1 MIKSE
6 MPAITNLTKKSIVRI
21 PETEHDSIYDVYKR
35 FGCDFCWP
43 GTPWFEQTK
52 QINFMNIPA
61 AHIISSTISILWGYC
76 SVFPLDFWHYALV
89 NIVNTLQVITA
100 STYFRAKPKEVPT
113 LGNRTKQ
120 WRSLATFSVGQVGCL
135 EWLPCVP
142 NLHRLWPKCSQFWAA
157 NSRLASLSAPP
168 ATHQQQRI
176 SILPRSTT
184 WLCPSGA
191 NIICTD
197 IFSTM
202 HMHRYV
208 LICACQWAKTMRLSA
223 PGLDAGQKGGQR
235 EWTKSARFVYM
246 DSNNI

>member
-6 MPAITNLTKKSIVRI
+6 MPTITNLTKNPLSGFLRLNMILFTMYTNVLD
-21 PETEHDSIYDVYKR
+21 ETFVDQEHRDLNK
-35 FGCDFCWP
+35 P
-43 GTPWFEQTK
+43 NK
-52 QINFMNIPA
+52 L
-61 AHIISSTISILWGYC
+61 ILWIYPLRTSFRAQLAYC

-89 NIVNTLQVITA
+89 NIVDTLQVITA

-191 NIICTD
+191 NIICTN

-223 PGLDAGQKGGQR
+223 PGLDAEQKGGQR